1 MYKQMAA
8 YAIAIIRNERSF
20 IPAIIDGSPVWGV
33 DKGGKYIYSNLAY
46 ADRLSILGAMR
57 AAQEEFDGSG
67 SRAYNTLDR
76 YVRHYA
82 QDVYRKSATE
92 LDHVECLEVFRIVA
106 KQ

>member
-8 YAIAIIRNERSF
+8 YAIAIIRDERSF
-20 IPAIIDGSPVWGV
+20 IPATIDGNPVWGI
-33 DKGGKYIYSNLAY
+33 GKSGAYMYSNLAY

-57 AAQEEFDGSG
+57 AAQEEFQGSD

-82 QDVYRKSATE
+82 RELYGKSITD
-92 LDHVECLEVFRIVA
+92 LDHIECLEVLRIVA
-106 KQ
+106 K